1 MNDHLNVT
9 TAALVDLQA
18 QREAFE
24 MRRKT
29 LDIANALAPEAYEPG
44 DVNIPTEVFEHLV
57 RPVRIEVDLSDP
69 IHIRDQMLVL
79 QSAAQEVIDICRDHT
94 RGRNRQRLHAHTVLR
109 TCADTLS
116 MLNGKTPAGKRRR
129 KMEEFHRILDEQE
142 RK

>member
-1 MNDHLNVT
+1 MSNLDVT
-9 TAALVDLQA
+9 TAALVDLTA

-24 MRRKT
+24 MRRKSM
-29 LDIANALAPEAYEPG
+29 DRANALAPEAYEPG
-44 DVNIPTEVFEHLV
+44 DFNVPAEVFEHLV

-79 QSAAQEVIDICRDHT
+79 QSAAQEVIDICRDHK
-94 RGRNRQRLHAHTVLR
+94 RGKNRQRLHAHTVLR
-109 TCADTLS
+109 TAADTLS